1 MSSFPRVVPLQT
13 IFPRFKRE
21 SSTIDNRSG
30 RNDRVQPFERLFRF
44 FFLIFQYRVE
54 ELRFRE
60 VKLFWWERFLLRE
73 FILIYLFCSF
83 QSFTRVC
90 WFSLREILD
99 IRNVVLLKQFGKVSK
114 ARLRVDCWLI
124 ESFDI

>member
-1 MSSFPRVVPLQT
+1 MILISNSFVILARTKFLYFFSKSYRYYFSKIQ
-13 IFPRFKRE
+13 RE
-21 SSTIDNRSG
+21 STIDNRSG

-73 FILIYLFCSF
+73 FILIYFVCFILLYMFVGF
-83 QSFTRVC
+83 HEKDTRYKECCFVETV
-90 WFSLREILD
+90 W
-99 IRNVVLLKQFGKVSK
+99 
-114 ARLRVDCWLI
+114 
-124 ESFDI
+124 